1 MNFLAFLRSFIFVFS
16 RNLCVIH
23 VVVDKLKQFEPA
35 HDAVSLNSFA
45 VSNTLNTFTS
55 CKYKKLWIYMNL
67 KILKYWV
74 KNFSPVGPIAG
85 FDKSL
90 NVEHCI
96 FTLKCLLKRLVIQ
109 YSELNQDEV
118 CSLRTNENKEDSK
131 HQNKHDLWFG
141 F

>member
-1 MNFLAFLRSFIFVFS
+1 MNFLAFLHSFIFVFS

-55 CKYKKLWIYMNL
+55 CKYKKLWIGTYKSSN
-67 KILKYWV
+67 IGV

-96 FTLKCLLKRLVIQ
+96 FYLQISSKKTS
-109 YSELNQDEV
+109 YSMFRAKSGR
-118 CSLRTNENKEDSK
+118 SLFFENKEDSK